1 MNQPSNSLRS
11 KHQTEFSESEIDW
24 PCDESA
30 TSFSIS
36 NYHEN
41 NCLEDENDQ
50 VKNENGKVE
59 NENDK
64 VENENDKIENYVVP
78 NRKPTIENDMSCA
91 SRPTSLF
98 ASQLTVNA
106 PCPEFSISPADSL
119 SKASSSEIAAESSNV
134 DVVQLRSPTSL
145 SVNYNPSGSSGNFL
159 SNYTSV
165 LAPSYSFTS
174 LQQGNSLASSIND
187 LTVEAEQLERAIR
200 HNDIRFVQRMLELH
214 HTKFPVN
221 LNNSIFDKSSHGSRL
236 SNFGISQPDI
246 SKSQTNLDAVSSN
259 ERKESS
265 STIEPGGESPS
276 IFTNSLHLAIE
287 NNAYDVVVLLL
298 KYGIDPN
305 EPGVNPDGID
315 SWRRSSHA
323 SDESAPL
330 QNNNDNKLTINNL
343 LLINSSSREPLIPSS
358 YRSTNSPNLLSP
370 ISGTSHF
377 NTNLNI
383 NNANQPMN
391 VPSIYF
397 ALNSSPSSVNSDL
410 SSIGRYSTP
419 TKMIHIRSDL
429 DSNLKIVHVNQ
440 NGNSISYED
449 EYTRENLYSLA
460 PIFLA
465 VTLNNAPIVRE
476 LIHYGANVNVCDRHQ
491 VTPLHLILCQQHISR
506 SCLTLLI
513 QNGAK
518 VTWKN
523 LHGIAPYH
531 FTDNKNEIIQ
541 LQKCIIDNAFAQI
554 VPQQSSVSN
563 SFISSNNINNV
574 NNNNNNNN
582 STTLTPVYSFGN
594 EEVIS
599 TSYFGHGKDTKD
611 PTAQS
616 SNYKGNTA
624 SGIIKKFQSKGKDK
638 SKKELYICL
647 DNTSRVSADGPTNNS
662 FSGSVQ
668 SDVESSGACK
678 KSIAGD
684 SIAHSLGPQ
693 DDDSPIVSH

>member
-11 KHQTEFSESEIDW
+11 KHQTEFSEREIDW
-24 PCDESA
+24 PCDSSA

-41 NCLEDENDQ
+41 NCCLQDENHENHENDQ
-50 VKNENGKVE
+50 VENC
-59 NENDK
+59 
-64 VENENDKIENYVVP
+64 ILP
-78 NRKPTIENDMSCA
+78 TQKPTIENEMSCA

-98 ASQLTVNA
+98 TSQLTVNA

-119 SKASSSEIAAESSNV
+119 SKASSSENAVESSKI
-134 DVVQLRSPTSL
+134 DIVQLRSPTSL
-145 SVNYNPSGSSGNFL
+145 SVNYNPSGNSGNFL
-159 SNYTSV
+159 SNYNSV

-246 SKSQTNLDAVSSN
+246 SKSQTNLDAVSSH

-265 STIEPGGESPS
+265 STIEPGRESPS
-276 IFTNSLHLAIE
+276 IFTNALHLAIE

-330 QNNNDNKLTINNL
+330 QNNNDNRLTINNL
-343 LLINSSSREPLIPSS
+343 LLINSSSREPLIPSSS

-377 NTNLNI
+377 NTNLNM

-397 ALNSSPSSVNSDL
+397 ALNSSPSSINSDL

-419 TKMIHIRSDL
+419 TKMIHVRSDL
-429 DSNLKIVHVNQ
+429 DSSLKIVHVNQ
-440 NGNSISYED
+440 NGNPISYED

-465 VTLNNAPIVRE
+465 VTSNYAPIVRE
-476 LIHYGANVNVCDRHQ
+476 LINYGANVNVCDRHQ

-523 LHGIAPYH
+523 VQGIAPYH
-531 FTDNKNEIIQ
+531 FTDNKNEMIQ

-594 EEVIS
+594 EEVSS
-599 TSYFGHGKDTKD
+599 TSYFGHGKDSA
-611 PTAQS
+611 AQS

-638 SKKELYICL
+638 NKKELYICL
-647 DNTSRVSADGPTNNS
+647 DNTSRISADGPTNNS